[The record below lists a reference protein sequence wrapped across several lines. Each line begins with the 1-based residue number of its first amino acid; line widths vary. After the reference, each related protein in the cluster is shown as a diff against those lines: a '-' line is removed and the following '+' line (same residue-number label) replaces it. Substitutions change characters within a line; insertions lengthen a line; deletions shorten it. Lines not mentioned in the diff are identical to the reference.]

1 HRRDSAG
8 RRRSGRWG
16 AGRGRCRGIRGR
28 GGRTAH
34 RRSHRPRHR
43 LGREAAAGAGGDRS
57 SRRHHD
63 RGRRTMIILSIDTS
77 QAASVALVDTD
88 SGEVIAAEA
97 AEDRRRHVEF
107 IGPALVRV
115 LAAEARPELVVVGIG
130 PGPFT
135 GLRVGIA
142 AGIAAGQARGIPVRG
157 LLSHSA
163 IAEELVLA
171 SDDADATGT
180 ATAANA
186 TAGTGRPMLIGS
198 DARRREVY
206 FSVYDGLD
214 ASLTAGPF
222 VAEPAEVAAVLAAHG
237 FAFEE
242 SGTGHESES
251 TVGLTPIG
259 HRCGRGF
266 VLYPEPLGAP
276 THETITDPRAE
287 FLAFA
292 AARELTAGR
301 ELSEPVPEYLREPDA
316 KATPA
321 R

>member
-1 HRRDSAG
+1 
-8 RRRSGRWG
+8 
-16 AGRGRCRGIRGR
+16 
-28 GGRTAH
+28 
-34 RRSHRPRHR
+34 
-43 LGREAAAGAGGDRS
+43 
-57 SRRHHD
+57 
-63 RGRRTMIILSIDTS
+63 MIILSIDTS

-107 IGPALVRV
+107 IGPALARV

-171 SDDADATGT
+171 SDDADAAGT

-186 TAGTGRPMLIGS
+186 TAGTGRSVLIAS

-222 VAEPAEVAAVLAAHG
+222 VAKPADVAAVLAEHG
-237 FAFEE
+237 FDLD
-242 SGTGHESES
+242 ESETEHVHGS
-251 TVGLTPIG
+251 AAGLTPIVG
-259 HRCGRGF
+259 RCGHGF
-266 VLYPEPLGAP
+266 VLYADLLGAP

-287 FLAFA
+287 FLALA
-292 AARELTAGR
+292 AARELAAGR
-301 ELSEPVPEYLREPDA
+301 VLSEPIPEYLRDPDA

-321 R
+321 RESSLR